1 MALLKIAR
9 MGNPVLR
16 ARATEVDDPKA
27 PWVRQLVEDMLE
39 TMEDAGGTGIAAPQ
53 VHAPHRIVTF
63 FVAGER
69 STDLPGDGEQ
79 ALTVLVN
86 PIVEPIGDEMVLGW
100 EGCLSVPGLR
110 GVVPRYLRVRYRG
123 IGLGGEAIER
133 EAAGFHARVVQHE
146 CDHLDGILY
155 PQRMTDHR
163 LLMYTEELQRHPID
177 LTEFLKGEAT

>member
-16 ARATEVDDPKA
+16 ARAAAVDDPKA

-100 EGCLSVPGLR
+100 EGCLSLPGHYADVTR
-110 GVVPRYLRVRYRG
+110 PARVRVRS
-123 IGLGGEAIER
+123 AR
-133 EAAGFHARVVQHE
+133 SAPACSAACWPAPFWVSFSFR
-146 CDHLDGILY
+146 CSSW
-155 PQRMTDHR
+155 
-163 LLMYTEELQRHPID
+163 
-177 LTEFLKGEAT
+177 